1 MMMAAPATVAV
12 DGTSPNT
19 TRPKI
24 TAQMIM
30 EYWYGTTTLAGAS
43 FSERLTQSS
52 ALTEMQPATAN
63 SARLERDGGT
73 QPNGDIAAPSRNEPA
88 NCDDAI
94 TMSGVDRSERVI
106 SINPE
111 KLRLPA
117 SAISAGPL
125 KVCAEGRSAMMTPR
139 KPIRIAVQR
148 RQPTRSPR
156 TIADS
161 AVTNTGA
168 AR

>member
-43 FSERLTQSS
+43 FSERLT
-52 ALTEMQPATAN
+52 EN
-63 SARLERDGGT
+63 SARLERDGVT